1 MIFTKTPLE
10 NAYLIDLDKREDD
23 RGFFSRYFC
32 KNEFELHGLST
43 NWVQINNSFS
53 KNVGTL
59 RGLHFQYPPHQEDKL
74 VRCLKGAIWD
84 VIVDI
89 RKDSL
94 TFRKWFCAELNSKNR
109 TMMYIPKG
117 FAHGFQVLKPNSE
130 ILYFHSAFYSKEFE
144 GGLRFDDPLLGIKWP
159 IEVTYLSLRDQ
170 SHPFLSPT
178 FKGIE
183 L

>member
-59 RGLHFQYPPHQEDKL
+59 RGLHFQYPP
-74 VRCLKGAIWD
+74 
-84 VIVDI
+84 
-89 RKDSL
+89 
-94 TFRKWFCAELNSKNR
+94 
-109 TMMYIPKG
+109 
-117 FAHGFQVLKPNSE
+117 
-130 ILYFHSAFYSKEFE
+130 
-144 GGLRFDDPLLGIKWP
+144 IKR
-159 IEVTYLSLRDQ
+159 IN
-170 SHPFLSPT
+170 
-178 FKGIE
+178 
-183 L
+183 